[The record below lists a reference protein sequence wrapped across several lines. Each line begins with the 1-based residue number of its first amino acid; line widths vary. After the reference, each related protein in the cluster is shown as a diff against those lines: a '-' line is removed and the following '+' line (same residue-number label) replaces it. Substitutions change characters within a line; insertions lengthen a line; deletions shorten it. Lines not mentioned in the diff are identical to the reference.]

1 MTPDGSG
8 MPPKSSRVAPVLM
21 VTPLTVAPE
30 SIAST
35 PPLLTVVLVS
45 EPPLVISSVP
55 ALMVQWAVL
64 ALLTVQ
70 VPPYHVR

>member
-1 MTPDGSG
+1 
-8 MPPKSSRVAPVLM
+8 M

-45 EPPLVISSVP
+45 APPLVISSVP

-70 VPPYHVR
+70 APPTTLKMVKP

>member
-1 MTPDGSG
+1 

-45 EPPLVISSVP
+45 APPLVISSVP

-64 ALLTVQ
+64 ALLTVR
-70 VPPYHVR
+70 VPPTTLKMVKP